1 MTVRE
6 AVACGTARLKA
17 AGLETAALD
26 ASLLLADI
34 LNISRVGVILAE
46 SESLTEEAYHR
57 FEQSLERR
65 VAGECVAYILG
76 RKEFWG
82 LDFAVTSDVLVP
94 RPDTETLVEAAL
106 TRIDELTRRRSGE
119 ALPSRRV
126 TLLDLCTGSGV
137 LAVALKHE
145 RPAISVCASDIS
157 GKALALARKNAAANL
172 QAPAGGEL
180 PVIFIESDLFERL
193 GEASMPAFPGPPRFD
208 LIVSNPPYVPTAV
221 LAALS
226 PEVRREP
233 PLALDGGE
241 DGLDLIRRIAA
252 EAPPFLSPGG
262 TLLMEADPDQMTTI
276 AWILERRGYSDI
288 QMYRDLT
295 GRTRVIS
302 GRYEVD
308 LLPAC
313 PK

>member
-1 MTVRE
+1 MTVGE
-6 AVACGTARLKA
+6 ASVRGAAILKA
-17 AGLETAALD
+17 AGLEAAALD

-34 LNISRVGVILAE
+34 LDTGKAGLILAG
-46 SESLTEEAYHR
+46 SEPLTEAVCRR

-65 VAGECVAYILG
+65 LAGECVAYILG

-82 LDFAVTSDVLVP
+82 LDFAVTADVLVP

-106 TRIDELTRRRSGE
+106 SRIDELTGDDPAG
-119 ALPSRRV
+119 ALPSPSPPV
-126 TLLDLCTGSGV
+126 TLLDLCTGSGA

-145 RPAISVCASDIS
+145 RPALWVCASDVS
-157 GKALALARKNAAANL
+157 GKALALARKNAGKNL
-172 QAPAGGEL
+172 QSLAGTES
-180 PVIFIESDLFERL
+180 PVLFIESDLFDRL
-193 GEASMPAFPGPPRFD
+193 GEAAMPAFSGPPRFD

-221 LAALS
+221 LATLS

-252 EAPPFLSPGG
+252 GAPPFLSPGG
-262 TLLMEADPDQMTTI
+262 TLLMEADPDQMTII
-276 AWILERRGYSDI
+276 AAILECRGYSDI

-295 GRTRVIS
+295 GRPRVIS
-302 GRYEVD
+302 GRYSE
-308 LLPAC
+308 
-313 PK
+313 